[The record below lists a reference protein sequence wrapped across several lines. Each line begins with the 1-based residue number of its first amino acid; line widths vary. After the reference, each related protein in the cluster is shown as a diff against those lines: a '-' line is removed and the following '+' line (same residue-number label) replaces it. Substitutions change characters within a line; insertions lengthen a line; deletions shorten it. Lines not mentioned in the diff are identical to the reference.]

1 MKNYREEARK
11 SLESYADLL
20 REQGCSREESF
31 HELLAEFNGT
41 PYVWGE
47 ETTEASDCSGTVCA
61 ALNALY
67 KKNIRVT
74 ADSLFRNYFTKKAED
89 YNGIQAAFFLD
100 ETGKAVHVAGYMGE
114 GLFLNESR
122 LEKNG
127 GTPRTL
133 SELKAMYSP
142 FLLVRRKLEEKR
154 WA

>member
-1 MKNYREEARK
+1 MNQNKMDTHNYLCTYANELRK
-11 SLESYADLL
+11 EGLSDGEVFGTLLE
-20 REQGCSREESF
+20 
-31 HELLAEFNGT
+31 EFNGT
-41 PYVWGE
+41 PYVWGAGG
-47 ETTEASDCSGTVCA
+47 TEGSDCSGTVCA
-61 ALNALY
+61 SLNAVFG
-67 KKNIRVT
+67 KNIRVT

-89 YNGIQAAFFLD
+89 YCGIQAAFFLD

-142 FLLVRRKLEEKR
+142 FLPVRRKLEEKR

>member
-74 ADSLFRNYFTKKAED
+74 ADSLFRRYFTKTCEGYD
-89 YNGIQAAFFLD
+89 GIQAAFFLNS
-100 ETGKAVHVAGYMGE
+100 EGKAVHVAGYMGR
-114 GLFLNESR
+114 GLFMNESSI
-122 LEKNG
+122 EENG
-127 GTPRTL
+127 GTPRTME
-133 SELKAMYSP
+133 ELKHLYGN
-142 FLLVRRKLEEKR
+142 FLFTRRRLEEGK